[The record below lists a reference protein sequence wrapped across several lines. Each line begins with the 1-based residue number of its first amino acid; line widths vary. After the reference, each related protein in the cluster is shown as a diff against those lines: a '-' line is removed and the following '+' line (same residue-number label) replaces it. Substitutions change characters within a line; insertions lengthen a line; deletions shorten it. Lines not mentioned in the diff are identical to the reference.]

1 MRWQVLRYFA
11 KMINWPQML
20 KNQCSVTKSKNG
32 LVQSPC
38 EVLGLF
44 SNVVIIV
51 TNKWIALHSV
61 NSASDIDYS
70 RVTTLW
76 WAKCQRSLEKLF
88 VLTSVLDIAHCL
100 LYHHCK
106 GSIKPRAVTSL
117 EWCWKGPGNRKG
129 LWKMPC
135 LSNFLAR
142 SEKCWLWGP
151 WAVGQP
157 QECRT
162 EGQ

>member
-20 KNQCSVTKSKNG
+20 KNQRSVTKSKNG

-88 VLTSVLDIAHCL
+88 VLTSVLDSSHCL
-100 LYHHCK
+100 PHHHRK
-106 GSIKPRAVTSL
+106 GSIKPVAATSL
-117 EWCWKGPGNRKG
+117 ERCWKGPGNRKG
-129 LWKMPC
+129 LWKMPG
-135 LSNFLAR
+135 LSSFLVR
-142 SEKCWLWGP
+142 PETCWLWGP
-151 WAVGQP
+151 WAVGEP
-157 QECRT
+157 QERRT